1 MDTKYLMPLERIQEL
16 RRALLDRFDEGQRIK
31 LGNEIIRWQISN
43 VIHGEQGALNLSTS
57 LANILLDAGAQEF
70 ATNQA
75 LEEARHVAE
84 FSYHIKARWA
94 AAYPVVVVLGDL
106 LDGLS

>member
-1 MDTKYLMPLERIQEL
+1 MLPERIQEL
-16 RRALLDRFDEGQRIK
+16 RRAVIDRLDEGQQIK
-31 LGNEIIRWQISN
+31 LRNEIMRWQISN
-43 VIHGEQGALNLSTS
+43 IIHGEQGAPNLSTS
-57 LANILLDAGAQEF
+57 LANILLNAGAQEF

-84 FSYHIKARWA
+84 FSYYMKSRWA
-94 AAYPVVVVLGDL
+94 AAYPVGVVLGDL